1 MAVLRK
7 IALALLLAASAGVL
21 LMAAWELYNYRQFAY
36 LPLQESGFTSG
47 GDRARL
53 LQNHMDLMTKRV
65 GDMELL
71 ILILLGTSGLYAIVF
86 VASSYFSATSFA
98 RQADQTIGHIQDQI
112 GLAMG
117 DLRELQ
123 EETEQRLHQMTAAPV
138 SPHQMTAAPVSPRKL
153 TIQSQAIPADQLVPE
168 PPQPGW
174 LSEVT
179 EMAARLNAWQSL
191 IWQDVPLGEEAR
203 MELVQDENAAAY
215 LEVAEGVKA
224 GSGMCSALA
233 GLYLGFGRIYA
244 SFDRARSRFYLER
257 ALRLATQ
264 ESPLASEI
272 HYQLACHFAASR
284 HFPVALRELGAA
296 FEHQFKTLEERLASD
311 IEEGGKLYE
320 LASTA
325 PFDRSVNDLLLNISI
340 GIG

>member
-21 LMAAWELYNYRQFAY
+21 LMAAWELWNYRQWAY

-47 GDRARL
+47 GERARI
-53 LQNHMDLMTKRV
+53 LQNRMDLMTKRV

-123 EETEQRLHQMTAAPV
+123 EETEQRLHQMTAAPLAAAAAV
-138 SPHQMTAAPVSPRKL
+138 QSRPVVDDRPVLDQPTA
-153 TIQSQAIPADQLVPE
+153 
-168 PPQPGW
+168 GW
-174 LSEVT
+174 LTQVT
-179 EMAARLNAWQSL
+179 EMAARLSAWQSL
-191 IWQDVPLGEEAR
+191 VWNGLPLSEQAR
-203 MELVQDENAAAY
+203 LDLVQDEHAAAY
-215 LEVAEGVKA
+215 LEVAAGSKA
-224 GSGMCSALA
+224 GSAMCCALA
-233 GLYLGFGRIYA
+233 GLYLSFGRIYA
-244 SFDRARSRFYLER
+244 SLDAARSRFYLER

-272 HYQLACHFAASR
+272 HYQLACHFAAS
-284 HFPVALRELGAA
+284 HYFPHALRELAAA
-296 FEHQFKTLEERLASD
+296 FEHQFKTLDERLASD
-311 IEEGGKLYE
+311 IEEGGKLYD

-325 PFDRSVNDLLLNISI
+325 PFDKAVNDLLLNMSI

>member
-7 IALALLLAASAGVL
+7 IALALLLAASAAVL
-21 LMAAWELYNYRQFAY
+21 LMATWELYNYREWADLSVQD
-36 LPLQESGFTSG
+36 SHFTSG
-47 GDRARL
+47 GERARI
-53 LQNHMDLMTKRV
+53 LQDRMDLMTKRV

-123 EETEQRLHQMTAAPV
+123 EETEHRLHQMTAAP
-138 SPHQMTAAPVSPRKL
+138 AAPV
-153 TIQSQAIPADQLVPE
+153 
-168 PPQPGW
+168 PQPLPDLPTAGW
-174 LSEVT
+174 QAQVI
-179 EMAARLNAWQSL
+179 EMTTRLDAWQ
-191 IWQDVPLGEEAR
+191 QVPLGEQAQ

-215 LEVAEGVKA
+215 LEIAAGSKA
-224 GSGMCSALA
+224 GSAMCSALA
-233 GLYLGFGRIYA
+233 GLYAGFGRIYA
-244 SFDRARSRFYLER
+244 SSDAARSRFYLER
-257 ALRLATQ
+257 ALRLATP
-264 ESPLASEI
+264 ESALTSEI
-272 HYQLACHFAASR
+272 HYRLACHFAAA
-284 HFPVALRELGAA
+284 HQFPLALRDLAAA
-296 FEHQFKTLEERLASD
+296 FEHQFRTLEERLASD

-325 PFDRSVNDLLLNISI
+325 PFDKAVNDLLLNMSI

>member
-36 LPLQESGFTSG
+36 LPLQESGFASG
-47 GDRARL
+47 GDRARI

-138 SPHQMTAAPVSPRKL
+138 AAPKL
-153 TIQSQAIPADQLVPE
+153 TIQSQAPPE
-168 PPQPGW
+168 PPATGW

-179 EMAARLNAWQSL
+179 EMAARLNAWQTL

-203 MELVQDENAAAY
+203 LELVQDENSAAH
-215 LEVAEGVKA
+215 LEVAAGVKA

-272 HYQLACHFAASR
+272 HYQLACHFAAS
-284 HFPVALRELGAA
+284 HHLPVALRELGAA

-311 IEEGGKLYE
+311 IEEGGRLYD

-325 PFDRSVNDLLLNISI
+325 PFDKAVNDLLLNISI

>member
-36 LPLQESGFTSG
+36 LPLQESGFTTGS
-47 GDRARL
+47 DRARV

-123 EETEQRLHQMTAAPV
+123 EEKLGQTRSYEIQYRRAARRSRTEQDHSRMGVRGVLHQIGYPFVQRQQDAIFSKRCGQNDQIGRSRQALV
-138 SPHQMTAAPVSPRKL
+138 DDCVGVVARQMQIRNKIDRQV
-153 TIQSQAIPADQLVPE
+153 LVD
-168 PPQPGW
+168 
-174 LSEVT
+174 L
-179 EMAARLNAWQSL
+179 
-191 IWQDVPLGEEAR
+191 
-203 MELVQDENAAAY
+203 ELHRTCKGISRSSCANSAAY
-215 LEVAEGVKA
+215 ASA
-224 GSGMCSALA
+224 ASMCS
-233 GLYLGFGRIYA
+233 GR
-244 SFDRARSRFYLER
+244 
-257 ALRLATQ
+257 
-264 ESPLASEI
+264 
-272 HYQLACHFAASR
+272 
-284 HFPVALRELGAA
+284 REG
-296 FEHQFKTLEERLASD
+296 
-311 IEEGGKLYE
+311 
-320 LASTA
+320 
-325 PFDRSVNDLLLNISI
+325 
-340 GIG
+340 

>member
-7 IALALLLAASAGVL
+7 IVLGLLLAASVGVL
-21 LMAAWELYNYRQFAY
+21 LMAAWELWNYRQWVY
-36 LPLQESGFTSG
+36 LVPNESGISAG
-47 GDRARL
+47 ARARL
-53 LQNHMDLMTKRV
+53 LEDRMDVLTKRV

-123 EETEQRLHQMTAAPV
+123 EETEQRLQQMSTALAPEN
-138 SPHQMTAAPVSPRKL
+138 P
-153 TIQSQAIPADQLVPE
+153 PE
-168 PPQPGW
+168 PPVADLQVAGW
-174 LSEVT
+174 QTQVT
-179 EMAARLNAWQSL
+179 EITARLSSWQNLVSS
-191 IWQDVPLGEEAR
+191 DVPLSEQAR
-203 MELVQDENAAAY
+203 LELVQDEIVAAY
-215 LEVAEGVKA
+215 LEVAAGSKA
-224 GSGMCSALA
+224 GSVTCAALA

-244 SFDRARSRFYLER
+244 SWDSARSRFYLER
-257 ALRLATQ
+257 ARHLATPS
-264 ESPLASEI
+264 SPLASEI
-272 HYQLACHFAASR
+272 HYQLACYFAASHDFHR
-284 HFPVALRELGAA
+284 ALRDLAAA
-296 FEHQFKTLEERLASD
+296 FEHQFKTLDERLARD

-325 PFDRSVNDLLLNISI
+325 PFDKAVNDLLLNVSI